1 MDTISRENNS
11 VFPLV
16 GIGLG
21 VVALAVAV
29 VAFANISRLKT
40 QLATD
45 DAKLAQ
51 IPDDIASQVS
61 AVSAKVDQVKSTS
74 DSVTSETKQ
83 AFVDVGN
90 AIGEI
95 KADIAKLQESRHSG
109 GRAAKGGGGPVVAGP
124 GEYIVKS
131 GDNLSR
137 IARANGVSLSD
148 LESVNPGVNSKH
160 LKVGQKLKLPEK
172 ESAAPAPEP
181 APEPAPAP
189 APAAQ

>member
-11 VFPLV
+11 VLPLV
-16 GIGLG
+16 GVGLG
-21 VVALAVAV
+21 VVALALGV
-29 VAFANISRLKT
+29 VTFANISRLKT
-40 QLATD
+40 QLAAD

-61 AVSAKVDQVKSTS
+61 AVSAKVDQVKSAS

-95 KADIAKLQESRHSG
+95 KADIAKLQESRHSSG
-109 GRAAKGGGGPVVAGP
+109 KSARGGPVVAGP
-124 GEYIVKS
+124 GEYVVKA
-131 GDNLSR
+131 GDNLSK
-137 IARANGVSLSD
+137 IARANGVTLSE
-148 LESVNPGVNSKH
+148 LQSVNPGVTSKH
-160 LKVGQKLKLPEK
+160 LRIGQKLKLPEK
-172 ESAAPAPEP
+172 GSAAPAPES
-181 APEPAPAP
+181 APAPAP